1 MISTI
6 SYDQEEII
14 KNIIQLYCPE
24 GIELDPT
31 YSKGVFYKNIEK
43 PKHKFDLEP
52 QIEDVI
58 QSDCRNLPLEN
69 ESIGSIMFDPPFVG
83 GSRKDGKP
91 GIIKTRFGY
100 YKNIPELWVM
110 YIEALKEFYRILKSE
125 GILIFKCQGL

>member
-43 PKHKFDLEP
+43 PKHKFDL
-52 QIEDVI
+52 
-58 QSDCRNLPLEN
+58 
-69 ESIGSIMFDPPFVG
+69 
-83 GSRKDGKP
+83 
-91 GIIKTRFGY
+91 
-100 YKNIPELWVM
+100 
-110 YIEALKEFYRILKSE
+110 
-125 GILIFKCQGL
+125 